1 MNRFA
6 TVCSFYAPLMC
17 NYAQSLR
24 LLQALVVV
32 AVHNLFHRRILLA
45 RSVPDGLQ
53 LLIPPPQKHAP
64 QPNSFSDERR
74 RKFIPTL
81 QRALPPIK
89 HDAKSAI
96 NQQVKQVPVY

>member
-1 MNRFA
+1 
-6 TVCSFYAPLMC
+6 MC

-24 LLQALVVV
+24 LLQALVV

-45 RSVPDGLQ
+45 QSVPDGLQ

-64 QPNSFSDERR
+64 QPTSFSDERR

-81 QRALPPIK
+81 QRALPPIN

-96 NQQVKQVPVY
+96 RPDQQVKQVPVY